1 MRTQSIENYENRK
14 INPLAAGV
22 MGGITGY
29 AAKYALP
36 FSEYEKGFVQNE
48 NANSI
53 VKNAERNARKAE
65 FKTIA
70 KDIVEQKIGLDKP
83 ATDVFIKSKNAILDN
98 DFKLNDFDKNI
109 QKSLSE
115 LIKRIDER
123 GIAEKDYTEKMFKS
137 IAKTNRSAFYF
148 VAVGAATL
156 MCIASLGNGLVN
168 TKNQK

>member
-1 MRTQSIENYENRK
+1 MRTQNVKSYEHK
-14 INPLAAGV
+14 KLNPIAAGV
-22 MGGITGY
+22 MGGIAGY

-65 FKTIA
+65 FKTITKDVFEGKISLDEPA
-70 KDIVEQKIGLDKP
+70 KD
-83 ATDVFIKSKNAILDN
+83 VFVKSKNSILDN
-98 DFKLNDFDKNI
+98 NFKLNDFDESI
-109 QKSLSE
+109 QSSLTG

-123 GIAEKDYTEKMFKS
+123 GIAEGDYTEKMFKS

-148 VAVGAATL
+148 VAVGAAVL
-156 MCIASLGNGLVN
+156 MCVSSLGNGLIN
-168 TKNQK
+168 AKNQK